1 MVKVGLSNADIRFSM
16 FRQAVGKPWNSS
28 IIRRR
33 VIPGP
38 DPVDEPSG
46 DKTASGRCA
55 DRTGGITVVKN
66 GTFCCQ
72 TIKIWCF

>member
-1 MVKVGLSNADIRFSM
+1 MVKVGLSNADILFSM

-38 DPVDEPSG
+38 DPGYEPSG
-46 DKTASGRCA
+46 DKTASGGA
-55 DRTGGITVVKN
+55 QTGQVV
-66 GTFCCQ
+66 
-72 TIKIWCF
+72 